1 MVHFY
6 DEKTGVYS
14 MNLMADSE
22 SLFLYNNILTQQ
34 TLFIDRINNFQ
45 INKRVLA
52 SGVLNQVKS
61 LKNYVLSELKSH
73 YKIQS
78 L

>member
-1 MVHFY
+1 MAMLDLLITLANIINTNVKT
-6 DEKTGVYS
+6 EKK
-14 MNLMADSE
+14 SE
-22 SLFLYNNILTQQ
+22 LFN
-34 TLFIDRINNFQ
+34 DRINNFQ

-52 SGVLNQVKS
+52 SGVLNHIKS

-73 YKIQS
+73 YKIHS